1 MPRWVHLV
9 ATPVGP
15 TVDGTWVWTVDAEDS
30 STREII
36 RVGHV
41 TCAPA
46 DVTRRAREL
55 ARSER
60 PDFDHA
66 SVVVEPTNVKEP

>member
-1 MPRWVHLV
+1 
-9 ATPVGP
+9 VGP
-15 TVDGTWVWTVDAEDS
+15 TVDGTWVWCVDAEDS
-30 STREII
+30 STREVI

-55 ARSER
+55 TRELR
-60 PDFDHA
+60 PDLGHA
-66 SVVVEPTNVKEP
+66 SVVVEPTNTRES